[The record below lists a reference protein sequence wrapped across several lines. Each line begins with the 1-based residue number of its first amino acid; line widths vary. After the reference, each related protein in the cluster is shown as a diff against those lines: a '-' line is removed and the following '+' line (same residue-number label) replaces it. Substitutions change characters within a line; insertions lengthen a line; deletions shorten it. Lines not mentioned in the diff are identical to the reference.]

1 MRILAIL
8 TALGLAHFA
17 LGAQKITKII
27 KGPDLTTGDIK
38 KLLEM
43 ADQPAPRQTLE
54 AREEHI
60 RVLNETVSERQRE
73 VSTSESP
80 IQLTEDNFHDYV
92 IDVDTHE
99 LILERPWF
107 ILFYA
112 PWCDYC
118 KQFLPTWKE
127 FHEKHR
133 DSINIAS
140 IDCSKPNNKVLCME
154 YNIMAYP
161 TLRLIPYEFPFD
173 KTQPVMHGFN
183 DHRTIEAME
192 EFALH
197 DGY

>member
-1 MRILAIL
+1 MRISTIL
-8 TALGLAHFA
+8 TAFCLTHLAF
-17 LGAQKITKII
+17 GAQKIVK
-27 KGPDLTTGDIK
+27 KDLTNGDIK
-38 KLLEM
+38 MLLKM
-43 ADQPAPRQTLE
+43 ADEPVHKQTIDE
-54 AREEHI
+54 RERHI
-60 RVLNETVSERQRE
+60 KVLNETISERQRD
-73 VSTSESP
+73 VSTSEDP

-92 IDVDTHE
+92 IDIDSHE

-127 FHEKHR
+127 FHERNR

-140 IDCSKPNNKVLCME
+140 IDCSRPNNKVLCME

-173 KTQPVMHGFN
+173 KT
-183 DHRTIEAME
+183 
-192 EFALH
+192 
-197 DGY
+197 